1 MIMDE
6 AHAQGC
12 SFEWDI
18 DALFAAVKKKK
29 RSTQND
35 DFMQPVSGKRNLF
48 WRIKRQKAAS
58 FSFWWLKSW
67 DFACSVANIDI
78 NIYFIYSCIL
88 KNLLLMMRWK
98 IQGFI
103 LILDRLFSSHLHTH
117 ASFNH
122 ASAHTHARAIMAGIC
137 GIYNLEC
144 CVGV

>member
-1 MIMDE
+1 MDE
-6 AHAQGC
+6 AHVQGC

-29 RSTQND
+29 ISTQID

-58 FSFWWLKSW
+58 FSFW
-67 DFACSVANIDI
+67 
-78 NIYFIYSCIL
+78 CIL

-103 LILDRLFSSHLHTH
+103 LILD
-117 ASFNH
+117 
-122 ASAHTHARAIMAGIC
+122 
-137 GIYNLEC
+137 
-144 CVGV
+144 